1 MHAGTAGIRGFRAL
15 DSLQFVGVAVSFLT
29 LLGLVLATALAVA
42 NRYLFVYEDPR
53 IDEVEAMLPAAN
65 CGACGTAGC
74 RNFAEK
80 LVAGEVTPGQ
90 CTVNP
95 KDTNVAI
102 ASFLGVSLGK
112 VEKRVARLACAGGR
126 HVAHIRASYDG
137 LSSCRA
143 AALISGGGKGCR
155 WGCLGFGDCGAVC
168 EFGAITMNRYGLPVV
183 DVDKCTACG
192 DCVDVC
198 PKDLFSLEP
207 VNRRL
212 WVACRNQEF
221 GEEAEAECEV
231 VCTACGRCAMDS
243 PEGLIAMRN
252 NLATIDY
259 SKNALASQVAIERCP
274 TGAIVWYDA
283 QGKTFIKGRDA
294 KKIVRKE
301 ALPVG

>member
-1 MHAGTAGIRGFRAL
+1 M
-15 DSLQFVGVAVSFLT
+15 DSLQFVGIAVGFLT
-29 LLGLVLATALAVA
+29 VLGTFLAIVLAVA
-42 NRYLFVYEDPR
+42 NKYLFVYEDPR
-53 IDEVEAMLPAAN
+53 IDEVESMLPAAN

-80 LVAGEVTPGQ
+80 LVAGEVAPGQ

-95 KDTNVAI
+95 KETSVAI
-102 ASFLGVSLGK
+102 ASFLGVALGT

-126 HVAHIRASYDG
+126 HVARIRASYDG

-143 AALISGGGKGCR
+143 AALVSGGGKGCR
-155 WGCLGFGDCGAVC
+155 WGCLGLADCEAVC
-168 EFGAITMNRYGLPVV
+168 EFAAITMDRYGLPVV

-198 PKDLFSLEP
+198 PKDLFSLQP
-207 VNRRL
+207 LGHQL
-212 WVACRNQEF
+212 WVACKSEDF
-221 GEEAEAECEV
+221 GEAAEAECEV
-231 VCTACGRCAMDS
+231 MCTACGRCAMDS
-243 PEGLIAMRN
+243 PEGLITMKS

-259 SKNALASQVAIERCP
+259 TKNALASQVAIERCP

-283 QGKTFIKGRDA
+283 KGKTVIKGRDA

>member
-1 MHAGTAGIRGFRAL
+1 M
-15 DSLQFVGVAVSFLT
+15 DSLQFIGVAVGFMAV
-29 LLGLVLATALAVA
+29 LGLFLASVLVVA

-53 IDEVEAMLPAAN
+53 IDQVEDLLPKAN

-80 LVAGEVTPGQ
+80 LVAGEVSPGA
-90 CTVNP
+90 CTVN
-95 KDTNVAI
+95 TQEMNTVI
-102 ASFLGVSLGK
+102 AKVLGVSLGGA
-112 VEKRVARLACAGGR
+112 EKRVARLACAGGR
-126 HVAHIRASYDG
+126 QVARFRALYDG

-143 AALISGGGKGCR
+143 AALVSGGGKGCR
-155 WGCLGFGDCGAVC
+155 WGCLGLGDCEAVC
-168 EFGAITMNRYGLPVV
+168 EFDAIAMDRFGLPVV

-207 VNRRL
+207 VSHRL
-212 WVACRNQEF
+212 WVACNSRDF

-231 VCTACGRCAMDS
+231 MCTACGRCAMDS
-243 PEGLIAMRN
+243 PEGLIEIRH

-259 SKNALASQVAIERCP
+259 GKNGLASPVAIERCP

-283 QGKTFIKGRDA
+283 EGKTYTKGRDA

>member
-1 MHAGTAGIRGFRAL
+1 L
-15 DSLQFVGVAVSFLT
+15 ESLQFVGVAVGFMT
-29 LLGLVLATALAVA
+29 VLGVFLAVVLVVA
-42 NRYLFVYEDPR
+42 NKYLFVYEDPR
-53 IDEVEAMLPAAN
+53 IDEVESMLPAAN

-95 KDTNVAI
+95 KETSVAI
-102 ASFLGVSLGK
+102 ADFLGVALGT

-126 HVAHIRASYDG
+126 HVARIRAAYDG

-143 AALISGGGKGCR
+143 AALVSGGGKGCR
-155 WGCLGFGDCGAVC
+155 WGCLGLADCEAVC
-168 EFGAITMNRYGLPVV
+168 EFDAISMDRYGLPVV

-198 PKDLFSLEP
+198 PKDLFSLQP
-207 VNRRL
+207 LSHQL
-212 WVACRNQEF
+212 WVACKSQDF
-221 GEEAEAECEV
+221 GEAAEAECEV
-231 VCTACGRCAMDS
+231 MCTACGRCAMDS
-243 PEGLIAMRN
+243 PEGLIAMKN

-259 SKNALASQVAIERCP
+259 TKNGLASQIAIERCP

-283 QGKTFIKGRDA
+283 KGKTVVKGRDA
-294 KKIVRKE
+294 KKIIRRE

>member
-1 MHAGTAGIRGFRAL
+1 L
-15 DSLQFVGVAVSFLT
+15 DSLQFVGVAVTFLT
-29 LLGLVLATALAVA
+29 LLGLVLAGALAVA
-42 NRYLFVYEDPR
+42 NKYLFVYEDPR
-53 IDEVEAMLPAAN
+53 IDEVESMLPAAN

-90 CTVNP
+90 CTVNT
-95 KDTNVAI
+95 KDMNTVI
-102 ASFLGVSLGK
+102 ARFLGVSLGGA
-112 VEKRVARLACAGGR
+112 EKRVARLACAGGR
-126 HVAHIRASYDG
+126 QVARFRALYDG

-143 AALISGGGKGCR
+143 AALVSGGGKGCR
-155 WGCLGFGDCGAVC
+155 WGCLGLGDCEAVC
-168 EFGAITMNRYGLPVV
+168 EFDAIVMDRSGLPVV
-183 DVDKCTACG
+183 AADKCTACG

-207 VNRRL
+207 VSRRL
-212 WVACRNQEF
+212 WVACKSQDF

-231 VCTACGRCAMDS
+231 MCTACGRCAVDS
-243 PEGLIAMRN
+243 PEGLIEIRH

-259 SKNALASQVAIERCP
+259 TKNALASSVAIERCP